1 MRKGQN
7 MNHPKKGS
15 QIKVEPIRE
24 QKDIK
29 AIKKL
34 LEGNPVYYALFIV
47 GINTN
52 LRASDL
58 LRIRTGQV
66 RGLKPMDEIELKEKK
81 TGKAKRITLNK
92 SCVDAINKLLAFK
105 GIDDGEPIFRGMRGT
120 LTVPSVNRLVKQ
132 WCKVTW

>member
-1 MRKGQN
+1 MLFYLQYLTIFKEVRTMRKGQN
-7 MNHPKKGS
+7 INHPKKGS

-58 LRIRTGQV
+58 LRIRAGQV

-81 TGKAKRITLNK
+81 TQGQADHLEQ
-92 SCVDAINKLLAFK
+92 VL
-105 GIDDGEPIFRGMRGT
+105 RGCY
-120 LTVPSVNRLVKQ
+120 Q
-132 WCKVTW
+132 